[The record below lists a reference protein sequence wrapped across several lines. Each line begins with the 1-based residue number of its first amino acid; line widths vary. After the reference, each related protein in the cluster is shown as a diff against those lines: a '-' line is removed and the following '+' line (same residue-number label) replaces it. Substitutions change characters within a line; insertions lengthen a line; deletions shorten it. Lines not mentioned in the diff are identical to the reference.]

1 MALDIARLD
10 VSSFTFIRFL
20 SIFLVNLAIT
30 HITLL
35 IDQAYNIIWISF
47 VVDEVIFN
55 TKLESILLAKS
66 FSKADVSKYKV
77 FFQKII
83 HVYWVILYKH

>member
-35 IDQAYNIIWISF
+35 MDQAYNIILISF

-55 TKLESILLAKS
+55 TKESILLAKS
-66 FSKADVSKYKV
+66 FNKADVSKYKV
-77 FFQKII
+77 FFKKLFM
-83 HVYWVILYKH
+83 YTE